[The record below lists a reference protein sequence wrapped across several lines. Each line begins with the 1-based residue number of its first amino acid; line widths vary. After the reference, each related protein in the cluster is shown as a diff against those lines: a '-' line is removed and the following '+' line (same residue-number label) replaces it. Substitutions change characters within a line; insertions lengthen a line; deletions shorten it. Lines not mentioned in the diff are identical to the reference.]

1 VSGLNSVYL
10 ISGEDDAKID
20 AWRARLRKRAEEE
33 GGPGALESFDAR
45 ETSVDAL
52 AAELATL
59 TFNPGTRYLLADS
72 VQSWKAGD
80 LEPLE
85 RAIADMSPDTV
96 LVLIAR
102 GKVQARLAKAVK
114 KVGGEVR
121 AYEAPKPWEMHKWVI
136 ARASD
141 EGLTLDSEAAK
152 TLVSAVGTGQQRLA
166 REVEKLVLA
175 AHPAATL
182 TADEIEQ
189 LIPTENTKGAYDLA
203 DALVKGDSRAALA
216 ISERL
221 LEQDDH
227 AQKLM
232 WRITSRLLEV
242 HRAASLIEQGMPE
255 QQVAAAIGGPPWAA
269 KKVLARAKGADREAL
284 ERAICT
290 FAELEVDLRGG
301 GTSGLDEDTAFS
313 LALTRAAG

>member
-1 VSGLNSVYL
+1 VTGLNSVYL

-20 AWRARLRKRAEEE
+20 AWRARLRHRAEEE

-45 ETSVDAL
+45 ETTVDAL
-52 AAELATL
+52 AAELAAL

-102 GKVQARLAKAVK
+102 GKVQARLAKAVQK
-114 KVGGEVR
+114 AGGEVR

-136 ARASD
+136 ARAKD

-166 REVEKLVLA
+166 REVEKLALA
-175 AHPAATL
+175 AHPGTTL
-182 TADEIEQ
+182 
-189 LIPTENTKGAYDLA
+189 GAEEVGELAPAESTRSGYDVA
-203 DALVKGDSRAALA
+203 DALVAGDGRAALA

-221 LEQDDH
+221 LEYDEH
-227 AQKLM
+227 GSKLM
-232 WRITSRLLEV
+232 YSITRRLREV
-242 HRAASLIEQGMPE
+242 HRAASLLEQGVPE
-255 QQVAAAIGGPPWAA
+255 QKVAASLGGPPWAA
-269 KKVLARAKGADREAL
+269 KKVIARAKGADRQAL
-284 ERAICT
+284 ERALRT

>member
-1 VSGLNSVYL
+1 
-10 ISGEDDAKID
+10 
-20 AWRARLRKRAEEE
+20 
-33 GGPGALESFDAR
+33 
-45 ETSVDAL
+45 
-52 AAELATL
+52 
-59 TFNPGTRYLLADS
+59 
-72 VQSWKAGD
+72 
-80 LEPLE
+80 
-85 RAIADMSPDTV
+85 MSPDTV

-136 ARASD
+136 ARAKD

-182 TADEIEQ
+182 TADEVEQ

-203 DALVKGDSRAALA
+203 DALIKGDSRAALA

-227 AQKLM
+227 A
-232 WRITSRLLEV
+232 
-242 HRAASLIEQGMPE
+242 
-255 QQVAAAIGGPPWAA
+255 
-269 KKVLARAKGADREAL
+269 DRVGSAL
-284 ERAICT
+284 
-290 FAELEVDLRGG
+290 
-301 GTSGLDEDTAFS
+301 
-313 LALTRAAG
+313 AAGGRGYRRPAVGRKEGARPRQ